1 MTDRVLVLDLETVR
15 DLGAAARVLGLVG
28 QSDEAVRLALGTEF
42 PKLPLHRIA
51 CIGSLVASRGD
62 DGWRVEAV
70 GAPHIGEQSEQ
81 ELITAFVKKISALK
95 PLLVTFNGATFDL
108 PVLRY
113 RAMVHRISGAGLTA
127 RNYFARETD
136 AATDLCET
144 LASFDQRA
152 KVKLDLLC
160 KTLGFTGK
168 PGGIDGSQVDSYV
181 ADGRIAEVAAYCETD
196 VVNTYRVWLTYELFE
211 GRLSREAWVAS
222 EDNLRDFIFAQLP
235 DKPHLRALVCGAV
248 EPAPGAL
255 GNVPDIAASQPAK
268 ALPSAPVPGNTITW
282 RVLLNIVRDYSFRAW
297 QRL

>member
-1 MTDRVLVLDLETVR
+1 MPSRRITDSEEINMPTLNDLIDGDAQRLDTGFTFTEGPLYHPNGFYYFVDVR
-15 DLGAAARVLGLVG
+15 ESKFYRIKPGEKAELLRENTGEGN
-28 QSDEAVRLALGTEF
+28 GT
-42 PKLPLHRIA
+42 
-51 CIGSLVASRGD
+51 
-62 DGWRVEAV
+62 
-70 GAPHIGEQSEQ
+70 
-81 ELITAFVKKISALK
+81 
-95 PLLVTFNGATFDL
+95 TFDL

-248 EPAPGAL
+248 EPAPGVLDDA
-255 GNVPDIAASQPAK
+255 PAIAASQPAK
-268 ALPSAPVPGNTITW
+268 ALASTAVPGSTITW
-282 RVLLNIVRDYSFRAW
+282 RMLLNIVRDYSFRAW